1 MPTSVISGYGTN
13 GAALTGWTLNLS
25 SQLMQDYLLTAD
37 ILLQGD
43 SAAPIATF
51 VNAGGGTDLLVIDST
66 GTLQHLFLDPTS
78 SSGWN
83 MQSAGLSFTVS
94 AVVAGNDSDGSIHA
108 FVMSTSGN
116 ELYQVIPGGE
126 TNWVATDMQVQASN
140 MMLTTVPASSSSA
153 AQLVLYG
160 TTTQGQLY
168 FAAAYSTNI
177 FTSSAPEY
185 LFWGIQ
191 QVALPS
197 ATPGAE
203 LALVS
208 FQSPVN
214 STPSWT
220 LLGGTESTIWSYQ
233 IPLPLEQ
240 YGTYPSVTLTNAP
253 GGMNRTAPVSN
264 SGLPLVSAMGVD
276 SSTASLYTVESTAN
290 GTSLAFNS
298 IESLSSVVPNL
309 AADTVCV
316 TFENFQST
324 PGTTLQAYLLD
335 TTGALWVVRSETE
348 GSYATPFP
356 LGGSLQAI
364 YTPQG
369 TNINGQVFAID
380 SGSALCMLQQDPV
393 TTMWSIQRIQQ
404 PSAEAVDLTTY
415 ATKGLLADG
424 NGVPVAS
431 VPVTITASSA
441 ATIWVQ
447 GTATQIGPTQPATVS
462 TDAAGRLT
470 IVSPAFGLGTP
481 SLTFSASGLAA
492 SVTENPAADVQNYLS
507 GTGSLNALPTFDAST
522 IGTLAPGLS
531 PTGAT
536 DAVQGIQSALQMGN
550 SASASAA
557 NRVGAGG
564 GWKIEFNTN
573 STRDPVFT
581 RLNEP
586 ELAQLH
592 SQAADS
598 LSSLWGD
605 LKKFAGD
612 VWHAI
617 RAGAAAVSS
626 IVADVAKG
634 FLTLTLKIAGEI
646 DQAVDM
652 VINGIEDAVNA
663 VHSIFISIGVAVE
676 DVINFVRSLFDWE
689 DINNTRQ
696 VLEYLLNQTGPCLN
710 TMLKQFGTVTEGF
723 FSGLKT
729 KLSDAASALSGN
741 SMFQNQTISSLGT
754 SAFNP
759 SQSSAGNARAAA
771 PPSGSPSAFT
781 SSPTCHWVVD
791 KMVASGGN
799 SSGLAFTPVSELG
812 TLWTTF
818 TNDFQSVET
827 DLKSALQN
835 IQVLFT
841 GEATPSGQTGN
852 PSNTKNI
859 GITAVIDLL
868 QDLLDA
874 VLDFADA
881 VIQTFLQMV
890 ELVTSALAS
899 YLAQPLTDIPLLSN
913 LYQQECGEPM
923 TVAGLIAL
931 AAAVPLTVGYKI
943 LNATTNPPFTA
954 DFIAYLTSLDL
965 SNFST
970 DSSSAQAQTAAN
982 ATPAQDTSGWAIA
995 WSFLATGNQAIWTLI
1010 DTLLDMFG
1018 AMGVPP
1024 PPRWVGLLDIGGL
1037 CFGQY
1042 FSWPA
1047 PNGIPAIPV
1056 PLSNAAD
1063 ITNFVTW
1070 LSRFPVLILD
1080 TALLFLP
1087 QSESGI
1093 LRYQDPAGQITQSCL
1108 GVLTL
1113 ALSVAAVGCGLANKP
1128 PTMNGWEAAAALL
1141 SPFPSI
1147 GQVLRL
1153 KSLNVEDVCLGQ
1165 LTQVVNDAACGVSAA
1180 ILMFFDSIEMVIS

>member
-1 MPTSVISGYGTN
+1 M
-13 GAALTGWTLNLS
+13 
-25 SQLMQDYLLTAD
+25 
-37 ILLQGD
+37 
-43 SAAPIATF
+43 
-51 VNAGGGTDLLVIDST
+51 
-66 GTLQHLFLDPTS
+66 
-78 SSGWN
+78 
-83 MQSAGLSFTVS
+83 
-94 AVVAGNDSDGSIHA
+94 
-108 FVMSTSGN
+108 
-116 ELYQVIPGGE
+116 
-126 TNWVATDMQVQASN
+126 
-140 MMLTTVPASSSSA
+140 
-153 AQLVLYG
+153 
-160 TTTQGQLY
+160 
-168 FAAAYSTNI
+168 
-177 FTSSAPEY
+177 
-185 LFWGIQ
+185 
-191 QVALPS
+191 
-197 ATPGAE
+197 
-203 LALVS
+203 
-208 FQSPVN
+208 
-214 STPSWT
+214 
-220 LLGGTESTIWSYQ
+220 LGGTESTIWSYQ

-240 YGTYPSVTLTNAP
+240 SGTYPNVSMTNAP
-253 GGMNRTAPVSN
+253 AGMNRIAPVSN
-264 SGLPLVSAMGVD
+264 SALPMVSAIGLD
-276 SSTASLYTVESTAN
+276 SSTESLYTVECLAD
-290 GTSLAFNS
+290 GTSLTFNS
-298 IESLSSVVPNL
+298 LESLSTVVPNL
-309 AADTVCV
+309 AAETVCV
-316 TFENFQST
+316 TFENFQSM
-324 PGTTLQAYLLD
+324 GTTLQAYLLD
-335 TTGALWVVRSETE
+335 TTGALWVVRSEAE
-348 GSYATPFP
+348 GSYVTPFP

-364 YTPQG
+364 FTPQG
-369 TNINGQVFAID
+369 TNVNGQVFAVD
-380 SGSALCMLQQDPV
+380 SESALCMLQQDPV

-415 ATKGLLADG
+415 ATKGLLTDG
-424 NGVPVAS
+424 NGVLVAN
-431 VPVTITASSA
+431 VPVTITASAA

-447 GTATQIGPTQPATVS
+447 GTATQIGPTQPATVT

-507 GTGSLNALPTFDAST
+507 GTGSLNALPTFDATT

-536 DAVQGIQSALQMGN
+536 DAVQGIQGALQMGN
-550 SASASAA
+550 NASAA
-557 NRVGAGG
+557 AATRAGAGG

-573 STRDPVFT
+573 SSRDPVFT
-581 RLNEP
+581 RLTAA

-617 RAGAAAVSS
+617 RAGAAAVSN
-626 IVADVAKG
+626 IVADVG
-634 FLTLTLKIAGEI
+634 QGIITLTLKIAGEI

-652 VINGIEDAVNA
+652 FINTIEDAVNA

-710 TMLKQFGTVTEGF
+710 TMLKQFGTVAEGF
-723 FSGLKT
+723 FSGLET
-729 KLSDAASALSGN
+729 KLSDAASELSGN
-741 SMFQNQTISSLGT
+741 SLFQNQSISSLGT

-759 SQSSAGNARAAA
+759 SQSSAGNVGAASA
-771 PPSGSPSAFT
+771 PAGSASAFT
-781 SSPTCHWVVD
+781 SNPTSHWVVD
-791 KMVASGGN
+791 KMVAYGGN
-799 SSGLAFTPVSELG
+799 STGLAFTPVSQLG

-818 TNDFQSVET
+818 TTDFQNVEA

-841 GEATPSGQTGN
+841 GEKTPSGQTGN
-852 PSNTKNI
+852 PSNAKNV

-868 QDLLDA
+868 QDLLKA
-874 VLDFADA
+874 VLAFADA

-899 YLAQPLTDIPLLSN
+899 YLAQPLTDIPLLSS
-913 LYQQECGEPM
+913 LYQKECGEPM

-970 DSSSAQAQTAAN
+970 DSGSAQAQTAAN
-982 ATPAQDTSGWAIA
+982 ATPAQDTSGWAVT
-995 WSFLATGNQAIWTLI
+995 WSSLATGVQGIWTFI
-1010 DTLLDMFG
+1010 DTFLDIQG
-1018 AMGVPP
+1018 AFSLPKPP
-1024 PPRWVGLLDIGGL
+1024 DWVGILDVGGL

-1056 PLSNAAD
+1056 PLSNAAE

-1070 LSRFPVLILD
+1070 LSRFPLIILD
-1080 TALLFLP
+1080 TALVFLP
-1087 QSESGI
+1087 AGQAGI
-1093 LRYQDPAGQITQSCL
+1093 LRYQDPAGKITQTCL

-1113 ALSVAAVGCGLANKP
+1113 ALSAAAVGCGLTANP
-1128 PTMNGWEAAAALL
+1128 PTMNGWEAGVALL

-1153 KSLNVEDVCLGQ
+1153 QSLNADDLFLGQ
-1165 LTQVVNDAACGVSAA
+1165 LTQVANDMACGLTAA
-1180 ILMFFDSIEMVIS
+1180 ILMAFDSVEMSKASSSESLATA